1 MSQNPNVNFQG
12 STMNNAKVVGSQ
24 GVNYTEQNES
34 GIRLDNEGTMNMRD
48 VIRGNSGGVNINQT
62 TINQQP
68 QPSTS
73 QASQPQSSDRKNHS
87 KSISK
92 QRTSAGNIVTNFFH
106 GVFPFFI
113 LSNLE
118 KTLKKHA
125 RVVCGEII
133 HPIKLDFAI
142 NTVDLELSQRVPQMP
157 SDDEGHYNKR
167 DEVVKAW
174 ESVKGNIELKDLFT
188 LAKNFAEKEAE
199 RFGNV
204 EAKQDYIN
212 KNKNTVVLIGQAGM
226 GKTTLA
232 KTIINLVTERQLL
245 PACKFLF
252 YIPFRAVDFLIES
265 NFLDFVLRCFQSKWP
280 HNIELDF
287 VLLKKL
293 SNDPNVLF
301 IFDGLDEADTDY
313 FFSNNT
319 LSTCDLYDNYTPDI
333 FIANIL
339 SGNIFANAKK
349 LLTSR
354 PRQFFELDK
363 AYLSGFV
370 VNILGL
376 SVKSQAKL
384 CKQLCKEKYD
394 AVQNYL
400 SRNPLIDASCFV
412 PAKCIIIY
420 GVLTDSFN
428 SSLDH
433 DIQSLTDIFVRAL
446 YYYSKSEEHVRKP
459 EELQKLCHLAW
470 NGFQAR
476 KIIFTESDIS
486 NVKISSE
493 TLETFLT
500 TSTKIDNLQVNL
512 LQGKKQS
519 SFSHLIWRELF
530 TAIHL
535 ILHVPSGEF
544 QNHLSC
550 FLESR
555 WEVVALFVFGLC
567 NRHVQTKLNDIFNI
581 AVVDVDMKFQ
591 QLDNFVS
598 TAMENLRESFQT
610 STFIEICNWI
620 YQLNNRKLTE
630 KVAAFVPEQILLDGR
645 VHLTD
650 LCSLDYLLQYAQ
662 SDFSIRFG
670 ESLSFTYNAIYRWF
684 FQVSN
689 KSNEVFCQNLIR
701 EIIKSAAR
709 QPDSSADNLL
719 HACRWLYDKSE
730 DSNAKEMVQYF
741 PQLVLLTK
749 PPSFDQITHLMY
761 LIIQSTSSFKVHIKC
776 NSPTIQIDGS
786 LDPDEVITLVA
797 FLHLVQEPWQLQMNE
812 KKITSPTKVE
822 HLLQVMMDTINKNSR
837 RKVEIKFSPEE
848 QAVDCNLSGCGI
860 SSQGT
865 QTLAFFLLRLPYR
878 INRLNL
884 SENKFGDAGV
894 QFIMSCLDKIEKLYM
909 TDCNITEEGVRVM
922 MEHIKNCSNLPKV
935 LDFNYDKMNRWN
947 VLCCGL
953 DLLDNNGDFSN
964 LDLTPVGV
972 KALATAINKL
982 PQPIDRLNLSG
993 NKFGDAGVPFI
1004 MSCLDKI
1011 EKLYMTDCNI
1021 TGEGVRV
1028 LTEHIK
1034 NCSNLPKVLEFNYDK
1049 MNLSNVLRCGLDQ
1062 LGNGNCSNLGL
1073 TPVGVE
1079 ALAAAINKLP
1089 QPMKKL
1095 YLWGN
1100 NLGDDGA
1107 SHISTCL
1114 SKIEELHIRWC
1125 KISASGIKSIS
1136 DAISKLPEPM
1146 KKLSLWGN
1154 NLGDDGASHI
1164 STCLNKIEELDIG
1177 KCNIRASGIKSI
1189 SDAISKLPEPMKK
1202 LSLWG
1207 NNLGDDGAS
1216 HISTCLNKIEELHIG
1231 ECKISAS
1238 GIKSISDAI
1247 SKLPEPIDRLNLSG
1261 NKFGDAGV
1269 PFIMSCL
1276 DKIEKLYMT
1285 DCNITGEGVRV
1296 LTEHIEN
1303 SSNLPKVLEFN
1314 YDKMNRSKVLR
1325 CGLDLLDNGNCSN
1338 LGLTPVGVE
1347 TLAAAINKLP
1357 QPMKKLSL
1365 WGNDLGDDGASHIST
1380 CLSKIEELHI
1390 GECKISASGIKS
1402 ISDAISKLPEP
1413 MKKLNLRYSNLG
1425 DDGASHISTCLSKI
1439 EELDISWCTI
1449 SASGIKSISDAI
1461 SKLPEPMK
1469 KLNLRYNNLGD
1480 DGASHILTCLSKIE
1494 KLHIGECKIS
1504 ASGIKSIS
1512 DAISELPEP
1521 MKKLNISGNNLG
1533 DDGASHISTCLSNI
1547 EVLDIGECKIS
1558 ASGIKSISDAISKLP
1573 EPMKKLS
1580 LWGNNLGDDGAS
1592 HISTCL
1598 NKIEEL
1604 DIGRC
1609 KISASGI
1616 KSISDAISK
1625 LPEPIDRLN
1634 LSGNKFG
1641 DAGVPF
1647 IMSCLDKIEKLY
1659 MTDCNITGEGVRVLT
1674 EHIENSSNLPKVLE
1688 FNYDKMNRSKVLRC
1702 GLDLLD
1708 NGNFSHLGLT
1718 PVGVETLAAAINK
1731 LPQPMKRLHISFNNL
1746 GDIGASHISTCLSK
1760 IEELDIGW
1768 CEIRASEIKSISDA
1782 ISKLPEP
1789 MKRLH
1794 ISFNNLGD
1802 IGASHISTCLSKIEV
1817 LNIRECNISAS
1828 GIKSISD
1835 AISKLP
1841 EPMKKLNLWG
1851 NNLDD
1856 EGAFH
1861 ISTCL
1866 SKIEELNIGQCNIS
1880 AYGIKS
1886 ISDAISKLPEPI
1898 DRLNLS
1904 GNKFGDAGVPFIMS
1918 CLDKIEKLYMTDC
1931 NITGEGVRVLT
1942 EHIENS
1948 SNLPKVLEFN
1958 YDKMNRSKVLRCGL
1972 DLLDNGNF
1980 SHLGLTPVGVETL
1993 AAAINKLP
2001 QPMKKLNL
2009 SFNNLGDDGAS
2020 HISTCLSKIE
2030 ELNIGRCNISAT
2042 GIKSISDAI
2051 SKLPEPMKKLYLWG
2065 NDLGDDG
2072 ASHISTCLSKIE
2084 ELNIGRCNISAT
2096 GIKSISDAISKL
2108 PEPMKQLVLYGNN
2121 LGDDGASHISTCL
2134 SKIEELDISW
2144 CKIRASGIKS
2154 ISDAISKLPEPM
2166 KNLYLWG
2173 NNLCDDGASHIST
2186 CLSKIEKLHIGRCNI
2201 SASGIKS
2208 ISDAISKLP
2217 EPVSM

>member
-1 MSQNPNVNFQG
+1 M
-12 STMNNAKVVGSQ
+12 
-24 GVNYTEQNES
+24 EQNKPRTFTTES
-34 GIRLDNEGTMNMRD
+34 SSCATIAESSIERSNVIQD
-48 VIRGNSGGVNINQT
+48 VQGGVNINQT

-125 RVVCGEII
+125 KVVCGEII

-188 LAKNFAEKEAE
+188 LATNFAEKEAE
-199 RFGNV
+199 RFGNL

-245 PACKFLF
+245 PECKFLF
-252 YIPFRAVDFLIES
+252 YIPFRAVDFLMES
-265 NFLDFVLRCFQSKWP
+265 NFLDFVLRCFQSEWS
-280 HNIELDF
+280 HNVKLDF

-363 AYLSGFV
+363 AYLSGCV

-459 EELQKLCHLAW
+459 EELQKLCDLAW

-519 SFSHLIWRELF
+519 SFSHLIWHELF

-535 ILHVPSGEF
+535 ILHVPSVEF

-598 TAMENLRESFQT
+598 TAMVNLRESFQT

-630 KVAAFVPEQILLDGR
+630 KVAALVPKQILLDGR

-650 LCSLDYLLQYAQ
+650 LCNLDYLLQYAQ

-719 HACRWLYDKSE
+719 HACRLLYDKSE

-848 QAVDCNLSGCGI
+848 QAVECNLSGCGI

-878 INRLNL
+878 IKRLNL
-884 SENKFGDAGV
+884 RYNDLGDDGASH
-894 QFIMSCLDKIEKLYM
+894 ILTCLSKIEELHIGQCKISASGITSISNAISKLPEPM
-909 TDCNITEEGVRVM
+909 
-922 MEHIKNCSNLPKV
+922 KK
-935 LDFNYDKMNRWN
+935 
-947 VLCCGL
+947 L
-953 DLLDNNGDFSN
+953 DLYGNNLGDDGASHISTCLSKIEELHIGECDISASGIKCISDAISKLPEPIHY
-964 LDLTPVGV
+964 LDL
-972 KALATAINKL
+972 
-982 PQPIDRLNLSG
+982 SE

-1021 TGEGVRV
+1021 TEEGVHVIIER
-1028 LTEHIK
+1028 IK
-1034 NCSNLPKVLEFNYDK
+1034 NCSNLPN
-1049 MNLSNVLRCGLDQ
+1049 
-1062 LGNGNCSNLGL
+1062 
-1073 TPVGVE
+1073 T
-1079 ALAAAINKLP
+1079 
-1089 QPMKKL
+1089 
-1095 YLWGN
+1095 
-1100 NLGDDGA
+1100 
-1107 SHISTCL
+1107 
-1114 SKIEELHIRWC
+1114 
-1125 KISASGIKSIS
+1125 
-1136 DAISKLPEPM
+1136 
-1146 KKLSLWGN
+1146 
-1154 NLGDDGASHI
+1154 
-1164 STCLNKIEELDIG
+1164 
-1177 KCNIRASGIKSI
+1177 
-1189 SDAISKLPEPMKK
+1189 
-1202 LSLWG
+1202 
-1207 NNLGDDGAS
+1207 
-1216 HISTCLNKIEELHIG
+1216 
-1231 ECKISAS
+1231 
-1238 GIKSISDAI
+1238 
-1247 SKLPEPIDRLNLSG
+1247 
-1261 NKFGDAGV
+1261 
-1269 PFIMSCL
+1269 
-1276 DKIEKLYMT
+1276 
-1285 DCNITGEGVRV
+1285 
-1296 LTEHIEN
+1296 
-1303 SSNLPKVLEFN
+1303 LEFN

-1325 CGLDLLDNGNCSN
+1325 CGLDQLGNGNFSN
-1338 LGLTPVGVE
+1338 LDLTPVGWE
-1347 TLAAAINKLP
+1347 ALAAAINKLP
-1357 QPMKKLSL
+1357 QPNMDSENVSRLYKDLQTAHPCAEAFSIKKE
-1365 WGNDLGDDGASHIST
+1365 GASPRVDAKISGIYQELLDAYLFQDDIAVGNLERQEFETTHREFTERLAAVSDVSDSGGSTHLRNTTKQQAQEMAEQGKGKDIQQEAERQFQEANQAAQDSIRKKQQELYLAQEIVWTRDQATAYAASSVAECLDPASLLQPSSPIASPDASVQLTKATDLKVSFLGSAARISNQTPVTTYNTPAYAHPLFQTYKMPQGELDNTPMQVIPVRLLPSACQITTSRITAFLEHILQTISVKYY
-1380 CLSKIEELHI
+1380 KIKMNEYFKHSQHYLQKL
-1390 GECKISASGIKS
+1390 GTCKIAEPPTCSLIRNKQDLFVLSADVQS
-1402 ISDAISKLPEP
+1402 LQ
-1413 MKKLNLRYSNLG
+1413 
-1425 DDGASHISTCLSKI
+1425 
-1439 EELDISWCTI
+1439 
-1449 SASGIKSISDAI
+1449 
-1461 SKLPEPMK
+1461 
-1469 KLNLRYNNLGD
+1469 
-1480 DGASHILTCLSKIE
+1480 
-1494 KLHIGECKIS
+1494 
-1504 ASGIKSIS
+1504 
-1512 DAISELPEP
+1512 
-1521 MKKLNISGNNLG
+1521 LNIFINLVKNQL
-1533 DDGASHISTCLSNI
+1533 A
-1547 EVLDIGECKIS
+1547 
-1558 ASGIKSISDAISKLP
+1558 KL
-1573 EPMKKLS
+1573 
-1580 LWGNNLGDDGAS
+1580 
-1592 HISTCL
+1592 
-1598 NKIEEL
+1598 
-1604 DIGRC
+1604 
-1609 KISASGI
+1609 
-1616 KSISDAISK
+1616 
-1625 LPEPIDRLN
+1625 
-1634 LSGNKFG
+1634 
-1641 DAGVPF
+1641 
-1647 IMSCLDKIEKLY
+1647 
-1659 MTDCNITGEGVRVLT
+1659 
-1674 EHIENSSNLPKVLE
+1674 
-1688 FNYDKMNRSKVLRC
+1688 
-1702 GLDLLD
+1702 
-1708 NGNFSHLGLT
+1708 
-1718 PVGVETLAAAINK
+1718 
-1731 LPQPMKRLHISFNNL
+1731 
-1746 GDIGASHISTCLSK
+1746 
-1760 IEELDIGW
+1760 
-1768 CEIRASEIKSISDA
+1768 
-1782 ISKLPEP
+1782 
-1789 MKRLH
+1789 
-1794 ISFNNLGD
+1794 
-1802 IGASHISTCLSKIEV
+1802 
-1817 LNIRECNISAS
+1817 
-1828 GIKSISD
+1828 
-1835 AISKLP
+1835 
-1841 EPMKKLNLWG
+1841 
-1851 NNLDD
+1851 
-1856 EGAFH
+1856 
-1861 ISTCL
+1861 
-1866 SKIEELNIGQCNIS
+1866 
-1880 AYGIKS
+1880 
-1886 ISDAISKLPEPI
+1886 
-1898 DRLNLS
+1898 
-1904 GNKFGDAGVPFIMS
+1904 
-1918 CLDKIEKLYMTDC
+1918 
-1931 NITGEGVRVLT
+1931 
-1942 EHIENS
+1942 
-1948 SNLPKVLEFN
+1948 
-1958 YDKMNRSKVLRCGL
+1958 
-1972 DLLDNGNF
+1972 
-1980 SHLGLTPVGVETL
+1980 
-1993 AAAINKLP
+1993 
-2001 QPMKKLNL
+2001 
-2009 SFNNLGDDGAS
+2009 
-2020 HISTCLSKIE
+2020 
-2030 ELNIGRCNISAT
+2030 
-2042 GIKSISDAI
+2042 
-2051 SKLPEPMKKLYLWG
+2051 
-2065 NDLGDDG
+2065 
-2072 ASHISTCLSKIE
+2072 
-2084 ELNIGRCNISAT
+2084 
-2096 GIKSISDAISKL
+2096 
-2108 PEPMKQLVLYGNN
+2108 
-2121 LGDDGASHISTCL
+2121 
-2134 SKIEELDISW
+2134 
-2144 CKIRASGIKS
+2144 
-2154 ISDAISKLPEPM
+2154 
-2166 KNLYLWG
+2166 
-2173 NNLCDDGASHIST
+2173 
-2186 CLSKIEKLHIGRCNI
+2186 
-2201 SASGIKS
+2201 
-2208 ISDAISKLP
+2208 
-2217 EPVSM
+2217 